1 MKNLFIKII
10 LMINALASVYPCVWY
25 FVNGLRNIG
34 VSDVH
39 YLIYFGVFHAVQII
53 LSLSLFIYIVISE
66 DKNKDKES
74 NVSDKTDDKNK

>member
-1 MKNLFIKII
+1 MKNLFIKIM

-53 LSLSLFIYIVISE
+53 LSISMFIYIFISE
-66 DKNKDKES
+66 DKHKES
-74 NVSDKTDDKNK
+74 DVSDETDDNNK

>member
-39 YLIYFGVFHAVQII
+39 YLIYFAVFHAIQII
-53 LSLSLFIYIVISE
+53 LSVAMFIYIFISE

-74 NVSDKTDDKNK
+74 NVSDETDDKNK